1 MLIKRTEAPRH
12 NPIRHAVSPARG
24 DNFSR
29 RGFLVASGVTGA
41 GLAAFSGL
49 KPQSVKAAEPRPHE
63 PQGVTRTKTVC
74 PFCAVGCSIW
84 AEVQNG
90 AWIGQEPVF
99 ESPINLGTHCCKGAA
114 ARELAI
120 GERRLKYPLKKEN
133 GAWKRISWEQAVDE
147 IGNKLLDIRKKSGP
161 DSVYW
166 LGSAKFSNEMA
177 YLHRKFYAFWGSNNG
192 DHQARIC
199 HSTTVAGVANS
210 YGYGA
215 MTNSFNDIHNSKS
228 IFLLGGNPAEA
239 HPVSMQHLL
248 RAKESGCKLIV
259 VDPRYTRTAA
269 HADEFVRLRPGTD
282 VAFIWGV
289 LHVVLKNGWEDKEYI
304 KQRVFAF
311 DDVRKEVEKYPPKVV
326 ANITGVP
333 EAQIEKVAEL
343 TAKNRPGTLIWCM
356 GLTQSTIGNNKTR
369 AASIYQLAL
378 GNIGKAGGG
387 ANIFRGHDNVQ
398 GATDMC
404 LLCDNL
410 PGYYGLS
417 EGAWKHWAR
426 VWDVDYDWLK
436 GRFASKKLME
446 QKGIPVSRWF
456 DGVLEDK
463 KDLDQPNSIHAMIY
477 WGHAPN
483 SQTRGPDLKKAMEK
497 LDLLVVIDPVPTMSA
512 VIADRK
518 DGTYLL
524 PAGSTME
531 TAGSVTNSNRSL
543 QWREKVIE
551 PMFEAKGDYEI
562 AYLLAKKLGFADE
575 LFKHIGV
582 KNNEPSAD
590 DLLREIN
597 RGTWT
602 IGYTGQSPERL
613 KLHMQHQDKFDTT
626 SLIGT
631 SGPVKGEYYGLPWP
645 CWGTAEMKHPGT
657 PLLYDQSKTI
667 AEGGLPF
674 RARWG
679 VAHKGK
685 TLLAEGSY
693 PKGSPIKDGYP
704 EMTLAVLEK
713 LGYVNQLTPKEKVII
728 AAVAA
733 GVYKPALNDIGDRDA
748 TALLRQIEGG
758 NASQPAPA
766 NAPQPAQ
773 ATPSPQPGQAA
784 QAPAVPPAKP
794 GQAAQQK
801 QAAAEAEAGRFP
813 NFTGKAHDAIV
824 AYLAN
829 APKSLAKKKGSAAHD
844 VKQGKKNGELG
855 EQEFSGGDNVKPDQQ
870 PMHKAAGL
878 REKMLKI
885 NWKTDLSGGI
895 QRVAIA
901 NNIAPFGNGKA
912 RALVWNFPDP
922 IPVHREPLYTARR
935 DLLPKYET
943 YKDRRDFR
951 LPVLY
956 RSIQEKDVS
965 SKYPLILTTG
975 RLVEFEGGGD
985 ETRANKWL
993 AEFQQ
998 QMFAEIN
1005 QEDAKRLGVNNGK
1018 FIWLHTPDGA
1028 QVKVAALVTPR
1039 VGKGVVFMP
1048 FHFGGFWMGE
1058 DISSRYP
1065 QGTVPYVT
1073 GEAANTAMTYGYDVV
1088 TFMQETKVTL
1098 CRVQAA

>member
-1 MLIKRTEAPRH
+1 MLRKRSDNANR
-12 NPIRHAVSPARG
+12 RARLSHAVASG
-24 DNFSR
+24 ITGNCSR
-29 RGFLVASGVTGA
+29 RGFLKASGLTSVGV
-41 GLAAFSGL
+41 AAFAGMR
-49 KPQSVKAAEPRPHE
+49 QTSVRAAEPKPHE
-63 PQGVTRTKTVC
+63 PQGTVRKKTVC

-90 AWIGQEPVF
+90 IWIGQEPVF
-99 ESPINLGTHCCKGAA
+99 ESPINLGTHCCKGAS

-120 GERRLKYPLKKEN
+120 GDRRLKYPLKKES
-133 GAWKRISWEQAVDE
+133 GDWKKISWNQAIDE
-147 IGNKLLDIRKKSGP
+147 IGDKLLQIRKQSGP
-161 DSVYW
+161 DSTYW

-177 YLHRKFYAFWGSNNG
+177 YLHRKLYALWGTNNG

-215 MTNSFNDIHNSKS
+215 MTNTFNDIHNSKS

-269 HADEFVRLRPGTD
+269 HADEFVRVRPGTD

-289 LHVVLKNGWEDKEYI
+289 LWEVLKNGWEDKEYI
-304 KQRVFAF
+304 KQRVFGF
-311 DDVRKEVEKYPPKVV
+311 DDVRKEVEKYPPEIVS
-326 ANITGVP
+326 NITGVP
-333 EAQIEKVAEL
+333 VDQIKRVAEI

-417 EGAWKHWAR
+417 EGAWKHWAK
-426 VWDVDYDWLK
+426 VWDLDYDWLK

-446 QKGIPVSRWF
+446 LKGIPVSRWF
-456 DGVLEDK
+456 DAVLEGK
-463 KDLDQPNSIHAMIY
+463 KDIEQPDNVHAMIF

-483 SQTRGPDLKKAMEK
+483 SQTRGPDLKKALEK
-497 LDLLVVIDPVPTMSA
+497 LDLLVVIDPVPTLSA
-512 VIADRK
+512 VIAERK

-531 TAGSVTNSNRSL
+531 CSGSVTNSNRSL

-551 PMFEAKGDYEI
+551 PMFEAKSDYEI
-562 AYLLAKKLGFADE
+562 AYLLAKKLGYADQ
-575 LFKHIGV
+575 LFKHIAV
-582 KNNEPSAD
+582 KNNEPLAED
-590 DLLREIN
+590 ILRELN

-613 KLHMQHQDKFDTT
+613 KLHMKHQDLFDTT
-626 SLIGT
+626 TLLGM

-645 CWGTAEMKHPGT
+645 CWGTPEMKHPGT

-679 VAHKGK
+679 VAHKGVS
-685 TLLAEGSY
+685 LLAEGSY

-704 EMTLAVLEK
+704 EMTMAVLDK
-713 LGYVNQLTPKEKVII
+713 LGYVDQLTSKEKVII
-728 AAVAA
+728 AAVATNS
-733 GVYKPALNDIGDRDA
+733 YHPALNAMSDA
-748 TALLRQIEGG
+748 AAGKLLQQMESS
-758 NASQPAPA
+758 A
-766 NAPQPAQ
+766 
-773 ATPSPQPGQAA
+773 SPQHKSQSD
-784 QAPAVPPAKP
+784 QT
-794 GQAAQQK
+794 Q
-801 QAAAEAEAGRFP
+801 QAAAEQEASKFP
-813 NFTGKAHDAIV
+813 NLSAKARDAVV

-829 APKSLAKKKGSAAHD
+829 APKSQIKKQGSAAHAAYE
-844 VKQGKKNGELG
+844 KQKNAETG
-855 EQEFSGGDNVKPDQQ
+855 EQEFSGGDGAKKNQAEPHEVV
-870 PMHKAAGL
+870 GL
-878 REKMLKI
+878 REKILKI

-895 QRVAIA
+895 QRVAIT

-912 RALVWNFPDP
+912 RAVVWNFPDEVP
-922 IPVHREPLYTARR
+922 RHREPLYTSRR

-956 RSIQEKDVS
+956 RSIQENDF
-965 SKYPLILTTG
+965 SKKFPLILTTG

-985 ETRANKWL
+985 ETRSNKWL

-1005 QEDAKRLGVNNGK
+1005 SDDAKRLGVDSGK
-1018 FIWLHTPDGA
+1018 MVWIYTPEGA
-1028 QVKVAALVTPR
+1028 RVKVAALVTPR

-1058 DISSRYP
+1058 DISARYP
-1065 QGTVPYVT
+1065 KGTVPYVT
-1073 GEAANTAMTYGYDVV
+1073 GESANTDMTYGYDVV
-1088 TFMQETKVTL
+1088 TFMQESKATL
-1098 CRVQAA
+1098 CQVEKA